1 MRLIDEE
8 FLKHLWMGV
17 PKMTQWLIKDKGIL
31 VNHKRVRRL
40 YKKLGL
46 CACVPG
52 IKTTKKGKGR
62 GHTVF
67 PYLLRSLE
75 ITAPNQV
82 WAMDIT
88 YIPVQGGYFYLCA
101 VIDLYSRMAVSWS
114 ISNAMDAEWCRDTL
128 AEAVERYGS
137 PEILNTDQGS
147 QFTSELFTSWVQ
159 KNGIKLSM
167 DGKGR
172 AIDNIFIERLWR
184 SVKHEEVYLYGY
196 TDGKAAYSKIEKG
209 LRSLTVDELQKMS
222 QLFNMTTDQILNHD
236 GKVPK
241 EVVIEDKTAVEQ
253 MRLIQQL
260 DEEDKQTIFRLIDKM
275 LTNKKFKDFFQKN
288 AAAL

>member
-1 MRLIDEE
+1 MKTSKIQRKMQVDKASSLSINRQCQLLSLPRSSYYYKAKGESAENLTLMRLIDEE
-8 FLKHLWMGV
+8 FLKHPWMGV
-17 PKMTQWLIKDKGIL
+17 PKMTQWLVKDKGIQ

-40 YKKLGL
+40 YKKLDL

-52 IKTTKKGKGR
+52 IKTTKKGKGQ

-67 PYLLRSLE
+67 PYLLRGLE

-82 WAMDIT
+82 WATDIT

-101 VIDLYSRMAVSWS
+101 VIDLYSRMTVSWS
-114 ISNAMDAEWCRDTL
+114 ISNSMDAAWCRDTL

-147 QFTSELFTSWVQ
+147 QFTSELFSTWVQ
-159 KNGIKLSM
+159 DNGIKLSM

-184 SVKHEEVYLYGY
+184 SVKYEEVYLYGY
-196 TDGKAAYSKIEKG
+196 TDGKAAFAG
-209 LRSLTVDELQKMS
+209 LKKYFCYYNNERRHENLDYEIPS
-222 QLFNMTTDQILNHD
+222 
-236 GKVPK
+236 
-241 EVVIEDKTAVEQ
+241 EVYQ
-253 MRLIQQL
+253 M
-260 DEEDKQTIFRLIDKM
+260 
-275 LTNKKFKDFFQKN
+275 NVKK
-288 AAAL
+288 AA